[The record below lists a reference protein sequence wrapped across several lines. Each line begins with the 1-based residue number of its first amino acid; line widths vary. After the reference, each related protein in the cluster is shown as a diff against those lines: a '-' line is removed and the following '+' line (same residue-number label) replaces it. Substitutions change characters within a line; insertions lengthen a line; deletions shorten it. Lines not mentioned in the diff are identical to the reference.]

1 MRASETREERKKR
14 ARVGVGGLIEIKLAL
29 PACSF
34 GVNREMLSRWEGGE
48 ERGKKEEEEK
58 KEWPLFRCR
67 WSTARYQQHR
77 ANLPFKLYSGVS
89 AFFIFLRSPSCF
101 VFLAFPRDLA
111 YSERKIIRARNRF
124 LESKVDLKIS
134 RPRTNFRSLKFFPS
148 LASSRRRERKI
159 LYSVVKRRQ
168 ARFTRQNFFSRLVFA
183 RALLP
188 YLFRIHRS
196 KANPQDRRLR
206 GYCSSSISLSRGWSL
221 SISVHRSILPRFPSS
236 CLDFSPPVSSS
247 FFVVPSLLD
256 NNTPCR
262 ILNRGSVY
270 RDTREKERERR
281 WCSEKRVSK

>member
-34 GVNREMLSRWEGGE
+34 GVNREMLSRWEGK
-48 ERGKKEEEEK
+48 GKEEK
-58 KEWPLFRCR
+58 KKKKKKKNGPYLDADE
-67 WSTARYQQHR
+67 
-77 ANLPFKLYSGVS
+77 V
-89 AFFIFLRSPSCF
+89 
-101 VFLAFPRDLA
+101 PRDISSIEQIYPLNYTRA
-111 YSERKIIRARNRF
+111 FLLFLFSSVPPRVSFSSHFPEISHIRSVKCKIIRARNRF

-221 SISVHRSILPRFPSS
+221 SISVHRSILPFLVPRF
-236 CLDFSPPVSSS
+236 FTARF
-247 FFVVPSLLD
+247 FFVL
-256 NNTPCR
+256 CR
-262 ILNRGSVY
+262 PIS
-270 RDTREKERERR
+270 TR
-281 WCSEKRVSK
+281 

>member
-1 MRASETREERKKR
+1 MFR
-14 ARVGVGGLIEIKLAL
+14 
-29 PACSF
+29 F
-34 GVNREMLSRWEGGE
+34 SRI
-48 ERGKKEEEEK
+48 
-58 KEWPLFRCR
+58 
-67 WSTARYQQHR
+67 S
-77 ANLPFKLYSGVS
+77 VS
-89 AFFIFLRSPSCF
+89 
-101 VFLAFPRDLA
+101 RDFA
-111 YSERKIIRARNRF
+111 YSECKIIRARNRF

-221 SISVHRSILPRFPSS
+221 SISVHRSILPFLVPRF
-236 CLDFSPPVSSS
+236 FTARF
-247 FFVVPSLLD
+247 FFVL
-256 NNTPCR
+256 CR
-262 ILNRGSVY
+262 PIS
-270 RDTREKERERR
+270 TR
-281 WCSEKRVSK
+281 